1 MKGNKL
7 ITGLSLGAIF
17 TVLLGGTL
25 IGCVPEIKTKV
36 ADSIV
41 DSSTI
46 YQNTLKDSKDKSK
59 QIDDLTSQLS
69 IKQSEYDALSLKLKG
84 VQDNLSTCTSKIHSI
99 FTSCNISLA
108 VSASATDDDNVK
120 VAKAELTAID
130 SYISSLVTEINDL
143 KVEIN
148 TLEQSIAN
156 VDTLIDDIYQAIP
169 KGNTVVIVG
178 QDTTEYK
185 ISCIASYVATLQTDS
200 SDIYTKIQNTA
211 KSCGVYYN
219 SMGSSANSV
228 ASGRLSMI
236 ADNYTAMRNNLQN
249 LQDQVEMQ
257 NTTITDLKA
266 QIEALTKE
274 RDSLKAQLDEANAK
288 IAELQK
294 QIVTESVINGYKV
307 EIGNIQNTFLI
318 VNSVSRTGTYVCNEN
333 HGYSRTYQ
341 SLLICDGMYGK
352 YFINNVKATNIENSK
367 VWESQIVNVAQNYEY
382 NEFLSPLTKKFV
394 DIDDVEITDFSS
406 ISDQELFDLKD
417 YTFTQYTADEII
429 ALGIPQEKV
438 SEAQKYLF
446 HFEMTFK
453 AQSYEVGK
461 VFHLIGYEDI
471 VVPFDMTWQTF
482 IQGGTITGSDG
493 TISKFTVSPNNI
505 LVFTDGSKNL
515 SYDVLDESNNK
526 VVVDLNTNVDFSKIY
541 HLSDTV
547 TSEDITEKIVTKV
560 TNVSPTD
567 AGTQNYEIAK
577 GSTVADLIKLLP
589 TVDGYTF
596 ELYGDESFST
606 KLDSTFELTNSSV
619 EWIKWIKS

>member
-99 FTSCNISLA
+99 LTSCNISLA

-236 ADNYTAMRNNLQN
+236 ADSYTAMRNNLQS
-249 LQDQVEMQ
+249 LQEQVEMQ
-257 NTTITDLKA
+257 NATITDLTNQITDLKA
-266 QIEALTKE
+266 QIETLTKE

-288 IAELQK
+288 IAELQALIEVYENNGLMYDGMK
-294 QIVTESVINGYKV
+294 VIVGEK
-307 EIGNIQNTFLI
+307 
-318 VNSVSRTGTYVCNEN
+318 NSVLTL
-333 HGYSRTYQ
+333 YSTTKK
-341 SLLICDGMYGK
+341 YGC
-352 YFINNVKATNIENSK
+352 
-367 VWESQIVNVAQNYEY
+367 
-382 NEFLSPLTKKFV
+382 FLS
-394 DIDDVEITDFSS
+394 
-406 ISDQELFDLKD
+406 
-417 YTFTQYTADEII
+417 
-429 ALGIPQEKV
+429 
-438 SEAQKYLF
+438 F
-446 HFEMTFK
+446 HDTYSTM
-453 AQSYEVGK
+453 SY
-461 VFHLIGYEDI
+461 
-471 VVPFDMTWQTF
+471 
-482 IQGGTITGSDG
+482 
-493 TISKFTVSPNNI
+493 
-505 LVFTDGSKNL
+505 
-515 SYDVLDESNNK
+515 
-526 VVVDLNTNVDFSKIY
+526 
-541 HLSDTV
+541 
-547 TSEDITEKIVTKV
+547 
-560 TNVSPTD
+560 
-567 AGTQNYEIAK
+567 A
-577 GSTVADLIKLLP
+577 
-589 TVDGYTF
+589 
-596 ELYGDESFST
+596 
-606 KLDSTFELTNSSV
+606 
-619 EWIKWIKS
+619 